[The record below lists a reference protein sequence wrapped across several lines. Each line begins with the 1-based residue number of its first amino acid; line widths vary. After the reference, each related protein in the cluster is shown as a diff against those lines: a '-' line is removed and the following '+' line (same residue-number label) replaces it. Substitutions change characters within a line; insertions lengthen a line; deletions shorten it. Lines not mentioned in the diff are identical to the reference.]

1 MRGGDNMVKKKPT
14 FIIMY
19 CISCII
25 TTTITF
31 SLGNPN
37 IEITYK
43 GEVYES
49 NEEFNMQWYS
59 NDDEIKFTVDLSKQY
74 EEYVNEGGTLAS
86 SEVPFKV
93 KAKTYYGKKEYT
105 FKDDLISISEKV
117 MQNMKLQ
124 SIIN

>member
-1 MRGGDNMVKKKPT
+1 MVKRKSLLLSL
-14 FIIMY
+14 
-19 CISCII
+19 CIVLVAFI

-43 GEVYES
+43 GEFYES

-74 EEYVNEGGTLAS
+74 EEYVNGGGTLAS

-93 KAKTYYGKKEYT
+93 KARTYYGKKEYT
-105 FKDDLISISEKV
+105 FNDDLISIGCLLYTSP
-117 MQNMKLQ
+117 
-124 SIIN
+124 SPRDA